1 MDAFWQLAKDL
12 LTHRVRVAFALVCAA
27 ISAFGLGAG
36 LIGLLP
42 ILKAVLEEEHAK
54 GLPELIAELDAQVW
68 GAIPNAWID
77 AIPDTGPF
85 EAVVW
90 IVGALGVMTILG
102 AAANFLHQY
111 LALSVVFRAIADL
124 RERLFGRVAH
134 LPLGR
139 IVAEG
144 SADPVSRVVVDT
156 DALAQGFTALLSKAV
171 AQLTKGVAGLVAA
184 FVVNWQLALAA
195 MVVAPVLFTII
206 RKLGK
211 RIRRAARTAL
221 RERAGLYRAA
231 TEAIGGMRVVKVHGT
246 EDHETARFNVISRE
260 VLRQQLRVRTARA
273 AASPFVEVLSMFT
286 LGALALVAVKL
297 ILDGHLDKTEFFVT
311 FFALG
316 MAGASLKP
324 VTGLINDIQQSGAA
338 ADRIAQLLGAPI
350 EPGHDGKPAL
360 ARHSASIAFD
370 GVRVTYPNAQRP
382 AIDGVTLEVSF
393 GKTVAFVGPNGSGKT
408 TLLSLVPR
416 LFDPDAGRVLVDG
429 TDIAGV
435 DVTSLRAQIGVVT
448 QETVLFARPLRD
460 NIAYGL
466 KGVND
471 ETIMD
476 AVRRARAEEIVEK
489 LPDGLDTVLGEQGL
503 TLSGGQRQRLAI
515 ARAILR
521 DPAILILDEATSMI
535 DSHSEALISEAIA
548 EFSAGRTSLVVAHR
562 LSTVMNADSIVV
574 LDAGKVI
581 NQGTHGELVE
591 RCAVY
596 QQLAKHQLVPTGG

>member
-1 MDAFWQLAKDL
+1 MDAFWQLARGL
-12 LTHRVRVAFALVCAA
+12 LADKVRLVIAIVFAV
-27 ISAFGLGAG
+27 ISAGGLGAG

-42 ILKAVLEEEHAK
+42 ILKAVLDESERK
-54 GLPELIAELDAQVW
+54 GLPELVRDLDAQIN
-68 GAIPNAWID
+68 GM
-77 AIPDTGPF
+77 IPDAWVNAVPNTGPF

-90 IVGALGVMTILG
+90 IVVVLGVMTVVG

-111 LALSVVFRAIADL
+111 LALSIVFRTVADL
-124 RERLFGRVAH
+124 REKLFGRVAH

-139 IVAEG
+139 IVSEG
-144 SADPVSRVVVDT
+144 SSDPVSRVIVDT
-156 DALAQGFTALLSKAV
+156 EALAQGFTALLSKAV
-171 AQLTKGVAGLVAA
+171 AQITKGLAGLVAA
-184 FVVNWQLALAA
+184 FIINWQLALAA
-195 MVVAPVLFTII
+195 MIVAPVLFTII

-211 RIRRAARTAL
+211 RIRRAARSAL
-221 RERAGLYRAA
+221 RGRAGLYRAA
-231 TEAIGGMRVVKVHGT
+231 NEAIGGMRVVKVHGT
-246 EDHETARFNVISRE
+246 EDHETKRFNAISRD

-297 ILDGHLDKTEFFVT
+297 ILDGHLDKTEFFGT

-316 MAGASLKP
+316 IAGASLKP
-324 VTGLINDIQQSGAA
+324 VTGLVNDIQQSGAA
-338 ADRIAQLLGAPI
+338 ADRIAALLDAPI
-350 EPGHDGKPAL
+350 EPGHDSKPAL
-360 ARHSASIAFD
+360 ARHKASIAFD
-370 GVRVTYPNAQRP
+370 NVRVTYPGAERP
-382 AIDGVTLEVSF
+382 AIDGVSLEIPF

-408 TLLSLVPR
+408 SLLSLVPR
-416 LFDPDAGRVLVDG
+416 LFDPAAGRVLVDG

-466 KGVND
+466 DGVSD
-471 ETIMD
+471 QKIMD

-489 LPDGLDTVLGEQGL
+489 LPDGLSTVLGEQGL

-535 DSHSEALISEAIA
+535 DSHSEALITEAIA

-574 LDAGKVI
+574 LDAGTVI
-581 NQGTHGELVE
+581 DQGTHGELVE

-596 QQLAKHQLVPTGG
+596 QQLARHQLVPTGD